1 MDTNDADTTRGAAT
15 AGTNGGAAGP
25 DALGGTGETDLSS
38 LYRASVRGWVDRVA
52 ALGPD
57 DWDRPTPCSA
67 WTVRDLV
74 NHVTGED
81 LWTVPLMEGA
91 TIEEVGSRYDGD
103 VLGADPAAAATHAA
117 SEAQDVVAATLP
129 SAGTVNL
136 SYGTESM
143 DEYVRQLLADH
154 VVHGWDLAAAT
165 GGDTTLDVWLVTAVA
180 TWFDEREETY
190 RSVGAVGARR
200 TMTGVPGA
208 DLLARFGRDAAWG
221 PVHAAFAA
229 FVAAFGRGDV
239 DAIMALMT
247 PDCVFEATG
256 PAPDGVRHEG
266 AEAVRT
272 VWEDLFGGTRDPRF
286 TEEESFVAGD
296 RGVLRWRFDWVEE
309 DGSPGH
315 VRGVDVVRLR
325 DGKVSEKLSY
335 VKG

>member
-1 MDTNDADTTRGAAT
+1 
-15 AGTNGGAAGP
+15 
-25 DALGGTGETDLSS
+25 
-38 LYRASVRGWVDRVA
+38 
-52 ALGPD
+52 
-57 DWDRPTPCSA
+57 
-67 WTVRDLV
+67 
-74 NHVTGED
+74 
-81 LWTVPLMEGA
+81 
-91 TIEEVGSRYDGD
+91 
-103 VLGADPAAAATHAA
+103 
-117 SEAQDVVAATLP
+117 
-129 SAGTVNL
+129 
-136 SYGTESM
+136 M

-180 TWFDEREETY
+180 TWFDEREELY

-200 TMTGVPGA
+200 TLTGVPGA

-221 PVHAAFAA
+221 PTHAAFAA

-266 AEAVRT
+266 AEAVRA
-272 VWEDLFGGTRDPRF
+272 VWEELFGGTRDPRF

>member
-1 MDTNDADTTRGAAT
+1 VDTETTDRAARPDEPHDP
-15 AGTNGGAAGP
+15 AGP
-25 DALGGTGETDLSS
+25 EPPDLWT
-38 LYRASVRGWVDRVA
+38 LYRASVRGWTDRVA
-52 ALGPD
+52 ALAED

-91 TIEEVGSRYDGD
+91 TLEEVGGRFDGD
-103 VLGADPAAAATHAA
+103 VLGADGAGASTRAAQ
-117 SEAQDVVAATLP
+117 EALSTVERTLP
-129 SAGTVNL
+129 SHGTVHL

-143 DEYVRQLLADH
+143 EEYVRQLLADH

-165 GGDTTLDVWLVTAVA
+165 DGDTRLDPSLVTAVA
-180 TWFDEREETY
+180 SWFDDREELY
-190 RSVGAVGARR
+190 RSVGAVAGRR
-200 TMTGVPGA
+200 GMTGDAGA
-208 DLLARFGRDAAWG
+208 DLLARFGRDASWG
-221 PVHAAFAA
+221 AAHAAFAA

-239 DAIMALMT
+239 DAIMARMT
-247 PDCVFEATG
+247 DDCVFEATG

-266 AEAVRT
+266 ADAVRA
-272 VWEDLFGGTRDPRF
+272 VWEDLFAGTRDPRF

-296 RGVLRWRFDWVEE
+296 RGVLRWRFDWVEA

-325 DGKVSEKLSY
+325 DGLVSEKLSY

>member
-1 MDTNDADTTRGAAT
+1 MARTTTPRGPVTHGTLDTASLHRRSVEGWIAT
-15 AGTNGGAAGP
+15 
-25 DALGGTGETDLSS
+25 LET
-38 LYRASVRGWVDRVA
+38 V
-52 ALGPD
+52 PD
-57 DWDRPTPCSA
+57 DAWDDPTPCRGWS
-67 WTVRDLV
+67 VRDLV
-74 NHVTGED
+74 NHVVAED
-81 LWTVPLMEGA
+81 LWTAPLLSGS
-91 TIEEVGSRYDGD
+91 TIEQVGDRFDGD
-103 VLGADPAAAATHAA
+103 VLGADAGAAARAAGRESIDATGALE
-117 SEAQDVVAATLP
+117 ST
-129 SAGTVNL
+129 STVHL
-136 SYGTESM
+136 SYGEESA
-143 DEYVRQLLADH
+143 DEYVRQLVADH

-180 TWFDEREETY
+180 TWFDEREELY

-200 TMTGVPGA
+200 TLTGVPGA

-221 PVHAAFAA
+221 PTHAAFAA

-266 AEAVRT
+266 AEAVRA
-272 VWEDLFGGTRDPRF
+272 VWEELFGGTRDPRF